1 MSNTIIQIRR
11 STTNA
16 SPLALQP
23 GELAFTSNG
32 DTLWIGSPSGSNT
45 ANVIHVGAKI
55 SYIGNSTQIGAS
67 AGGSNSELASTYAI
81 KEFVDGKLNAFS
93 TTLDGLDDVT
103 ITSVANNNLLVY
115 DLGAGKWEN
124 HTIGGTANQINVAF
138 VSQDITI
145 SLPNTVTVNTLTTTG
160 NVVIS
165 GTQNVSGEAHFFE
178 VVHVNRD
185 YPAHVAHYITNPTI
199 IATVNTNSYGQLAM
213 QNFNGGVNASA
224 DFIAYPNN
232 TQVDDNTGFIDMG
245 IAGNGYNEA
254 AYAVTGPNDGY
265 IFVSARSGDSLG
277 GSLILATDS
286 TGTNNDIKF
295 FVGGFTYN
303 ANAPHMVLTGNN
315 RNFGIGNSNPLHKI
329 SVEGSA
335 RFNGNTDVIGS
346 ANVSVAINVGAN
358 VSLSTSYI
366 SVGNSTVNTYIT
378 AGNLALNGSTLT
390 IGNTSTNTTITSGN
404 ITTTGTANVATAINV
419 GANVNLTTSSFTVGN
434 SSVNSYITSTS
445 AAFDGTL
452 AAGNTTITGT
462 LAAGNTTITGDLTVT
477 GTVTTVDATNLVVE
491 DSLIRL
497 ARNQANTAS
506 FVDAVDVGFY
516 GVYGNTSQ
524 VVYTGLARDSSANVF
539 VLFDGLVN
547 DAPDNVVNT
556 SAITVTTLQ
565 AYLLSGALSTNSTAV
580 AITANSTV
588 NVSIVA
594 NTLTLSTSLGVASGG
609 TGRNS
614 LTNNAVVVGNNAGP
628 VTLVSSSTEG
638 HVLQIDASGIPTFGV
653 LDGGSF

>member
-1 MSNTIIQIRR
+1 MSNTIIQVRR
-11 STTNA
+11 STTNTYP
-16 SPLALQP
+16 SALQA

-45 ANVIHVGAKI
+45 ANVVHIGAKI
-55 SYIGNSTQIGAS
+55 SYIGNSTQIGAT

-103 ITSVANNNLLVY
+103 ITSIANNNLLVY
-115 DLGAGKWEN
+115 DYGASKWEN
-124 HTIGGTANQINVAF
+124 HTISGTANEV
-138 VSQDITI
+138 D
-145 SLPNTVTVNTLTTTG
+145 VTF
-160 NVVIS
+160 S
-165 GTQNVSGEAHFFE
+165 
-178 VVHVNRD
+178 
-185 YPAHVAHYITNPTI
+185 
-199 IATVNTNSYGQLAM
+199 
-213 QNFNGGVNASA
+213 
-224 DFIAYPNN
+224 
-232 TQVDDNTGFIDMG
+232 
-245 IAGNGYNEA
+245 
-254 AYAVTGPNDGY
+254 
-265 IFVSARSGDSLG
+265 
-277 GSLILATDS
+277 
-286 TGTNNDIKF
+286 NNDITVGLPDNVTISANLSVTNGLSVNSVSVTSNTLSTNTSTGALRVTGGVGITEKLNVKEVAIGNTTVYASINSVSLSIANVF
-295 FVGGFTYN
+295 ATDTVNAAVLSVGGSVIANNSGLFTSGIVN
-303 ANAPHMVLTGNN
+303 ADVITVGTGTAFRANSTQVTVSVPSSFTGNTNLTG
-315 RNFGIGNSNPLHKI
+315 
-329 SVEGSA
+329 
-335 RFNGNTDVIGS
+335 T

-358 VSLSTSYI
+358 VNLSTSFI
-366 SVGNSTVNTYIT
+366 SVGNSTINTNIT

-390 IGNTSTNTTITSGN
+390 VGNTTTNTTITSGN

-434 SSVNSYITSTS
+434 STVNSYITSTS

-462 LAAGNTTITGDLTVT
+462 LASGNTTITGDLTVT

-506 FVDAVDVGFY
+506 FVDAVDIGFY

-524 VVYTGLARDSSANVF
+524 IVYTGLARDSSANVF

-556 SAITVTTLQ
+556 TAITVSKLQ
-565 AYLLSGALSTNSTAV
+565 AFLISGALSTNSTAV
-580 AITANSTV
+580 IITANSTV
-588 NVSIVA
+588 NVGITA

-614 LTNNAVVVGNNAGP
+614 LTNNAVVVGNNAGQ

-638 HVLQIDASGIPTFGV
+638 HVLQINASGAPTFGV
-653 LDGGSF
+653 LDGGAF